1 MSKNDRAARRRAAR
15 AHGGNPPDLWG
26 DYGLYLRIGIGV
38 LVVVVL
44 VGAGLAI
51 RSRQSTQAQ
60 IDEYCA
66 VYDQTH
72 DEMVGA
78 MSAATSTT
86 AAPGTTV
93 APVPGSTVAP
103 APAEGTVPTGSI
115 PTGSVPGSIPGTS
128 TTISPVLDATARI
141 KAVAEKRQA
150 VGPANVR
157 AAWADL
163 LKVLNEAKPN
173 ASAQNTV
180 QAARKTVADFAKN
193 ECGRDPAD
201 F

>member
-15 AHGGNPPDLWG
+15 AHGGTPPDFWG

-38 LVVVVL
+38 LVIVVL
-44 VGAGLAI
+44 VGAGLTI

-72 DEMVGA
+72 DEMAGA

-93 APVPGSTVAP
+93 APAPGSTVAP
-103 APAEGTVPTGSI
+103 AAAAAEGTTPT
-115 PTGSVPGSIPGTS
+115 GSIPGTS